1 MINKVC
7 FHQNLPLL
15 WLYYLI
21 NSIATL
27 QRKTMTLKT
36 FLATNSMTLTK
47 FKLYNFQTNK
57 NRRISVIS
65 NTGKI
70 LERPMYYRIYKF
82 FNDKKLIYPL
92 QFGFRQKYST
102 AMSILAL
109 MKNIKKTQ
117 IKKTVFLVFL
127 QTFKNHLM
135 LLNIILY
142 FQSLN
147 ITVCVVLQKWFKFYL
162 SNEKQYDSINSYK
175 SNLAV
180 VKFVAPQGSILVP
193 FS

>member
-1 MINKVC
+1 
-7 FHQNLPLL
+7 
-15 WLYYLI
+15 
-21 NSIATL
+21 
-27 QRKTMTLKT
+27 MTLKT

-47 FKLYNFQTNK
+47 FKLYNFQTDK

-109 MKNIKKTQ
+109 LKNIKKT
-117 IKKTVFLVFL
+117 
-127 QTFKNHLM
+127 
-135 LLNIILY
+135 
-142 FQSLN
+142 
-147 ITVCVVLQKWFKFYL
+147 
-162 SNEKQYDSINSYK
+162 
-175 SNLAV
+175 
-180 VKFVAPQGSILVP
+180 
-193 FS
+193 